1 MLAYYACLKNHLSSC
16 DNINV
21 KQKET
26 ICDVLLAVKA
36 IIYILDNLTIVTI
49 KKIQE
54 NIEYNGWNKR

>member
-1 MLAYYACLKNHLSSC
+1 MLSK
-16 DNINV
+16 
-21 KQKET
+21 KKT

-36 IIYILDNLTIVTI
+36 IIYILDKLTIVTI